1 MGKPQ
6 TRRSVSVQG
15 ITYQRMKNYAV
26 QTGRSVSGITEEIV
40 NARLDELGVRT
51 FTPEEAEALRPKNT
65 GEGALKHPDKRA
77 NEAQPKKPKPKPKA
91 KPAPV
96 EPAADHVLEARHEED
111 VPPREAR
118 PAKEPTLAP
127 APPKEPPRG
136 GGVHSF

>member
-1 MGKPQ
+1 MGRTSTQ

-26 QTGRSVSGITEEIV
+26 QTGRSVAGITEEIV

-77 NEAQPKKPKPKPKA
+77 NEAQPKKPKPKA

-96 EPAADHVLEARHEED
+96 EPAARHEED

-127 APPKEPPRG
+127 ALPKEPPRG